1 MLVGAGTVLRL
12 LDLAGVGP
20 LPDLPGVAAVIVP
33 LLGLIELRRIGRTLL
48 AVGRRQ
54 QRRLVYRF
62 EGDAP
67 AQCFSE
73 DGHVPGRLI
82 DASAAGVGLVLE
94 APLEVGATPAV
105 LLQLEDAAGEPHEV
119 AAQVE
124 VRSCREAGGPPPGR
138 RDDHRDRLRL
148 AHAADGVVLRRL
160 QPRAPAR
167 PPPGGADRRSATRS
181 CCRCRRRRPPT
192 PQAAVA

>member
-1 MLVGAGTVLRL
+1 
-12 LDLAGVGP
+12 
-20 LPDLPGVAAVIVP
+20 VP

-54 QRRLVYRF
+54 QRRLIYRF

-94 APLEVGATPAV
+94 APLEVGATPAA
-105 LLQLEDAAGEPHEV
+105 LLQLEDAAGKPHEV

-124 VRSCREAGGPPPGR
+124 VRSCREADGRYLVGATITEIDPASRMRLMEWCYVVCSHERLRGR
-138 RDDHRDRLRL
+138 RPATSTDERD
-148 AHAADGVVLRRL
+148 AIVLPL
-160 QPRAPAR
+160 PAPPASV
-167 PPPGGADRRSATRS
+167 A
-181 CCRCRRRRPPT
+181 
-192 PQAAVA
+192 QAAVA